1 LARAKRVAKKT
12 VARLDER
19 LVLNTSMNRLFG
31 MKNFK
36 GFQDLL
42 KEKDVD
48 EGFDEEG
55 RSFVF
60 NALCSQNG
68 IDPQVKSKLEEY
80 DSNIKSY
87 VDHIIAKQEIPIRLK
102 YFQYLSV
109 LFTEIFLDRYFG
121 DKVALEN
128 DLNKSVE
135 TLMKQSHD
143 YISPF
148 SDDDLRK
155 LAFWMATGSGKTLLL
170 HINYLQFLRY
180 NRGPHHIKL
189 DNILLIP
196 PTESLSN
203 QHIAE
208 LQKSNIPCEL
218 FQSQSIGYF
227 SQFADPNIVKV
238 IDIHKLTDKKKGQ
251 GVTVDIE
258 SFGNKNLVFVDEG
271 HKGSSG
277 ERWRYFRDD
286 IASEGFTFEYSAT
299 FGQAVAAATKGT
311 ANDLLHKY
319 GKSIIFDYSYRYF
332 YEDGY
337 GKEYSIFNLRN
348 VKEFSEPTKQ
358 MLMLANLLT
367 LYEQKHILDDFKAT
381 EDSAT
386 MIAPY
391 KIEDPLW
398 VFVGS
403 KVQNTKNQ
411 SDILEVVRFLDRVL
425 SDKNWAVENIS
436 KIFRGT
442 SGLEDEN
449 GNDLFSPTYPEQRL
463 SYLRGN
469 GFQPDGVY
477 EDLLQRIFQ
486 SERSAH
492 LHLINIKDAAGE
504 IALRCGS
511 DGKFFGVIDIGDDK
525 KFLKYVD
532 GEEPDIHID
541 EDEIS
546 GSLFNSI
553 NQKNSDVNVLIGAK
567 KFIEGWNSLRVS
579 NIGLLNIGK
588 SEGTQIIQLF
598 GRGVRLHG
606 KHNSLKRS
614 KAMPNES
621 PPANLPTLEKLN
633 IFGIEANYMEQF
645 REYLKTEGLST
656 ENTVDLPI
664 PIKIKEDYLKERLLV
679 PCVDESRFKKEQLFE
694 LRFDKQINPVE
705 IDLVPR
711 IERIES
717 QVQEGISAQS
727 GSTPRIID
735 HKYIE
740 SLDWSHIYFTLLEF
754 KTQKEWSNMIFSK
767 EVLREIVKK
776 DSGAY
781 ILRCPYEYIHPN
793 TFENFQRLEGI
804 VISILKKYLQKSY
817 NRCKNRWTKKNM
829 DVMELNDSHGDFEF
843 KTFRITVNQKETD
856 IVEAINSLKKDG
868 EKLEKLYHGET
879 NGFVENVY
887 FDKHIYQP
895 LLAKHDENSPKYEI
909 SPVGLNDGEKQF
921 MRDLKDYVDNNGS
934 KFTDRKMFVLRN
946 RPKKGIGFFVE
957 TVNFYP
963 DFVIWIKTEDKQH
976 IIFADPKGLVRVE
989 KGFDDEKIQLH
1000 RHIKDI
1006 EKHLANKLLDK
1017 GENQEISLNSFIIS
1031 VTPKKDIRSTF
1042 KSNELSTY
1050 EERNVLFQ
1058 EDKECIQKLLRC
1070 ALDD

>member
-1 LARAKRVAKKT
+1 M
-12 VARLDER
+12 ARLGER

-31 MKNFK
+31 MKTFEE
-36 GFQDLL
+36 FQDLL

-60 NALCSQNG
+60 SALCSQND
-68 IDPQVKSKLEEY
+68 IDPRVKSKLEEY
-80 DSNIKSY
+80 DYNIKSY
-87 VDHIIAKQEIPIRLK
+87 VDHISAKRETPIRLK

-109 LFTEIFLDRYFG
+109 LFTEIFLDRYFEDG
-121 DKVALEN
+121 VALEN
-128 DLNKSVE
+128 DLNTSVE
-135 TLMKQSHD
+135 ALMKQSND
-143 YISPF
+143 YIAPF

-155 LAFWMATGSGKTLLL
+155 LAFWMATGSGKTFLL
-170 HINYLQFLRY
+170 HINYLQFMRY

-196 PTESLSN
+196 PTESLAN

-238 IDIHKLTDKKKGQ
+238 IDIHKLTDKKTGQ

-258 SFGNKNLVFVDEG
+258 SFGSKNLVFVDEG

-277 ERWRYFRDD
+277 ERWMYFREEL
-286 IASEGFTFEYSAT
+286 ASEGFTFEYSAT
-299 FGQAVAAATKGT
+299 FGQAVAAANKDT

-367 LYEQKHILDDFKAT
+367 LYEQKLIFDDFAT
-381 EDSAT
+381 EIT
-386 MIAPY
+386 PY

-398 VFVGS
+398 IFVGS
-403 KVQNTKNQ
+403 RVQNTKKQ
-411 SDILEVVRFLDRVL
+411 SDILQVVRFLDLVL
-425 SDKNWAVENIS
+425 NKEDWAVDNIS

-449 GNDLFSPTYPEQRL
+449 GSDLFSRTYPEQRL

-469 GFQPDGVY
+469 GFQPAGVY
-477 EDLLQRIFQ
+477 KDLLKRIFH
-486 SERSAH
+486 SERPAP
-492 LHLINIKDAAGE
+492 LHLINIKNAAGE

-511 DGKFFGVIDIGDDK
+511 GEFFGVIYIGDDK
-525 KFLKYVD
+525 KFLKYV
-532 GEEPDIHID
+532 GGAEKGIHID
-541 EDEIS
+541 EVAVG
-546 GSLFNSI
+546 GSLFDSI
-553 NQKNSDVNVLIGAK
+553 NQKNSSVNVLIGAH
-567 KFIEGWNSLRVS
+567 KFIDGWNSLRVS
-579 NIGLLNIGK
+579 NIGLLNFGK

-606 KHNSLKRS
+606 IHNSLKRS

-621 PPANLPTLEKLN
+621 PPENLPTLEKLN

-656 ENTVDLPI
+656 ENTVDIPI
-664 PIKIKEDYLKERLLV
+664 PIKIEDDYLKERLLV
-679 PCVDESRFKKEQLFE
+679 PCVDKNRFKKEQLFE
-694 LRFDKQINPVE
+694 LCFDEQINRVE

-717 QVQEGISAQS
+717 RAQEGISAQS
-727 GSTPRIID
+727 GSNPRIID

-740 SLDWSHIYFTLLEF
+740 SLNWSHIYFALLEF

-776 DSGAY
+776 DSKAY
-781 ILRCPYEYIHPN
+781 ILRCPHEYTQPG
-793 TFENFQRLEGI
+793 TFEEFQRLEGI

-817 NRCKNRWTKKNM
+817 NRCKNRWTKENM
-829 DVMELNDSHGDFEF
+829 DIMELNESHGDFEF
-843 KTFRITVNQKETD
+843 KTFKVTVNQKETD

-868 EKLEKLYHGET
+868 EKLEKFYHGET

-895 LLAKHDENSPKYEI
+895 LLAKHDEDSPKYGI
-909 SPVGLNDGEKQF
+909 SPTGLNDGEKQF

-963 DFVIWIKTEDKQH
+963 DFVIWIKTNDKQH
-976 IIFADPKGLVRVE
+976 IIFADPKGLVHAE
-989 KGFDDEKIQLH
+989 KGFKDEKIQLH

-1017 GENQEISLNSFIIS
+1017 GEKQEISLDSFIIS

-1058 EDKECIQKLLRC
+1058 EDKECIRKLLRC

>member
-1 LARAKRVAKKT
+1 MRSKP
-12 VARLDER
+12 ARLDER

-31 MKNFK
+31 MKKFK
-36 GFQDLL
+36 EFQDLL

-60 NALCSQNG
+60 NALCFQND
-68 IDPQVKSKLEEY
+68 IDPRVKSKLEEY

-87 VDHIIAKQEIPIRLK
+87 VDHISAKRETTIRLK

-109 LFTEIFLDRYFG
+109 LFTEIFLDRYFE
-121 DKVALEN
+121 DRLVLLN

-135 TLMKQSHD
+135 AFMKQSND
-143 YISPF
+143 YIAPF
-148 SDDDLRK
+148 SDYDLHK

-170 HINYLQFLRY
+170 HINYLQFMRY
-180 NRGPHHIKL
+180 NKGPHRIDL

-208 LQKSNIPCEL
+208 LRKSNIPCEL

-238 IDIHKLTDKKKGQ
+238 IDIHKLTDEKKGQ

-258 SFGNKNLVFVDEG
+258 SFGSNNLVFVDEG

-277 ERWRYFRDD
+277 KRWRYFRDNL
-286 IASEGFTFEYSAT
+286 ASEGFTFEYSAT
-299 FGQAVAAATKGT
+299 FGQAVAAANKDT

-319 GKSIIFDYSYRYF
+319 GKSIIFDYSYHYF

-337 GKEYSIFNLRN
+337 GKEYSIFNLKN
-348 VKEFSEPTKQ
+348 VKKFSEPTKQ

-367 LYEQKHILDDFKAT
+367 LYEQKLIFNDFAT
-381 EDSAT
+381 E
-386 MIAPY
+386 IAPY

-398 VFVGS
+398 IFIGS
-403 KVQNTKNQ
+403 KVQGKKNQ
-411 SDILEVVRFLDRVL
+411 SDILAVVRFLDLVL
-425 SDKNWAVENIS
+425 NKEDWAVDGIS

-449 GNDLFSPTYPEQRL
+449 GSDLFSPTYPEQRL

-469 GFQPDGVY
+469 GCQPEGVY
-477 EDLLQRIFQ
+477 KGLLKRIFR
-486 SERSAH
+486 SGRSAP
-492 LHLINIKDAAGE
+492 LYLINIKNAAGE

-511 DGKFFGVIDIGDDK
+511 GEFFGVIDIGDDK
-525 KFLKYVD
+525 EFLKYVD
-532 GEEPDIHID
+532 SKETGIHIGTPD
-541 EDEIS
+541 EVS
-546 GSLFNSI
+546 GSLFDSI
-553 NQKNSDVNVLIGAK
+553 NQKNSRVNVLIGAK

-579 NIGLLNIGK
+579 NIGLLNFGK

-606 KHNSLKRS
+606 KNNSLKRS

-621 PPANLPTLEKLN
+621 PPANLPALEKLN

-664 PIKIKEDYLKERLLV
+664 PIKVNKEYLKERLLV
-679 PCVDESRFKKEQLFE
+679 PCVDKNRFKKEQLFE
-694 LRFDKQINPVE
+694 LCFDKQINPAE

-717 QVQEGISAQS
+717 QAQEGISAQS
-727 GSTPRIID
+727 GSKPRIID

-740 SLDWSHIYFTLLEF
+740 SLDWSHIYFDLLEF
-754 KTQKEWSNMIFSK
+754 KMQKEWSNMIFSK

-776 DSGAY
+776 DSEAY
-781 ILRCPYEYIHPN
+781 LLRCPYEYAHPK
-793 TFENFQRLEGI
+793 TFEEFQRLEGI

-817 NRCKNRWTKKNM
+817 NRCKNRWTKENI

-843 KTFRITVNQKETD
+843 ETFKVIVNQKETD
-856 IVEAINSLKKDG
+856 IVDAINSLKKDG
-868 EKLEKLYHGET
+868 EKLEKLYRGET
-879 NGFVENVY
+879 NGFIENVY

-895 LLAKHDENSPKYEI
+895 LLAKHDENSAKYEI
-909 SPVGLNDGEKQF
+909 IPAGLNEGEKKF
-921 MRDLKDYVDNNGS
+921 IKDLRNYVEENQS
-934 KFTDRKMFVLRN
+934 KFRDRKMFVLRN

-963 DFVIWIKTEDKQH
+963 DFVIWIKTDGKQH
-976 IIFADPKGLVRVE
+976 IIFADPKGLAHVE
-989 KGFDDEKIQLH
+989 NFADEKIQLH
-1000 RHIKDI
+1000 KHIKNV
-1006 EKHLANKLLDK
+1006 EKYLAKKLLDK
-1017 GENQEISLNSFIIS
+1017 GEKQEISLDSFIIS
-1031 VTPKKDIRSTF
+1031 VTLKEKMPSTF
-1042 KSNELSTY
+1042 KHGTY
-1050 EERNVLFQ
+1050 EEHNILFQ
-1058 EDKECIQKLLRC
+1058 EDKTHIQKLLGC

>member
-1 LARAKRVAKKT
+1 M
-12 VARLDER
+12 ARLDER

-60 NALCSQNG
+60 NALCSQTD
-68 IDPQVKSKLEEY
+68 IDPRVKSKLEEY

-87 VDHIIAKQEIPIRLK
+87 VDHISTKQETPIRLK

-135 TLMKQSHD
+135 TLMEQSPD

-155 LAFWMATGSGKTLLL
+155 LAFWMATGSGKTFLL

-208 LQKSNIPCEL
+208 LQKSNIPCDL

-258 SFGNKNLVFVDEG
+258 GFGSKNLVFVDEG

-286 IASEGFTFEYSAT
+286 LASEGFTFEYSAT

-319 GKSIIFDYSYRYF
+319 GKSIIFDYSHRYF

-411 SDILEVVRFLDRVL
+411 SDILEVVRFLNRVL

-449 GNDLFSPTYPEQRL
+449 GSDLFSPTYPEQRL

-469 GFQPDGVY
+469 GFQPEGVY
-477 EDLLQRIFQ
+477 EDLLKRIFQ
-486 SERSAH
+486 SERSAP

-511 DGKFFGVIDIGDDK
+511 DGEFFGVIDIGDDK

-532 GEEPDIHID
+532 GEKTDIRID

-553 NQKNSDVNVLIGAK
+553 NQKNSA
-567 KFIEGWNSLRVS
+567 
-579 NIGLLNIGK
+579 
-588 SEGTQIIQLF
+588 
-598 GRGVRLHG
+598 
-606 KHNSLKRS
+606 
-614 KAMPNES
+614 
-621 PPANLPTLEKLN
+621 
-633 IFGIEANYMEQF
+633 
-645 REYLKTEGLST
+645 
-656 ENTVDLPI
+656 
-664 PIKIKEDYLKERLLV
+664 
-679 PCVDESRFKKEQLFE
+679 
-694 LRFDKQINPVE
+694 
-705 IDLVPR
+705 
-711 IERIES
+711 
-717 QVQEGISAQS
+717 
-727 GSTPRIID
+727 
-735 HKYIE
+735 
-740 SLDWSHIYFTLLEF
+740 
-754 KTQKEWSNMIFSK
+754 
-767 EVLREIVKK
+767 
-776 DSGAY
+776 
-781 ILRCPYEYIHPN
+781 
-793 TFENFQRLEGI
+793 
-804 VISILKKYLQKSY
+804 
-817 NRCKNRWTKKNM
+817 
-829 DVMELNDSHGDFEF
+829 
-843 KTFRITVNQKETD
+843 
-856 IVEAINSLKKDG
+856 
-868 EKLEKLYHGET
+868 
-879 NGFVENVY
+879 
-887 FDKHIYQP
+887 
-895 LLAKHDENSPKYEI
+895 
-909 SPVGLNDGEKQF
+909 
-921 MRDLKDYVDNNGS
+921 
-934 KFTDRKMFVLRN
+934 
-946 RPKKGIGFFVE
+946 
-957 TVNFYP
+957 
-963 DFVIWIKTEDKQH
+963 
-976 IIFADPKGLVRVE
+976 
-989 KGFDDEKIQLH
+989 
-1000 RHIKDI
+1000 
-1006 EKHLANKLLDK
+1006 
-1017 GENQEISLNSFIIS
+1017 
-1031 VTPKKDIRSTF
+1031 
-1042 KSNELSTY
+1042 
-1050 EERNVLFQ
+1050 
-1058 EDKECIQKLLRC
+1058 
-1070 ALDD
+1070 

>member
-1 LARAKRVAKKT
+1 MARAKRT

-19 LVLNTSMNRLFG
+19 LVLNTFMNRLFG
-31 MKNFK
+31 MENFK
-36 GFQDLL
+36 QFQDLL

-60 NALCSQNG
+60 NALCSQTD
-68 IDPQVKSKLEEY
+68 IDPRVKSKLEEY

-87 VDHIIAKQEIPIRLK
+87 VNHISAKRETPIRLK

-121 DKVALEN
+121 DRVALEN
-128 DLNKSVE
+128 DMNKSVE
-135 TLMKQSHD
+135 TLMKQSND

-170 HINYLQFLRY
+170 HINYRQFMRY
-180 NRGPHHIKL
+180 NQGPHYIKL

-196 PTESLSN
+196 PTESLAN

-227 SQFADPNIVKV
+227 SQFADPNIIKV
-238 IDIHKLTDKKKGQ
+238 IDIHKLTDKKTGQ
-251 GVTVDIE
+251 GVTVDVE
-258 SFGNKNLVFVDEG
+258 SFGKKNLVFVDEG

-277 ERWRYFRDD
+277 EKWRYFKDEL
-286 IASEGFTFEYSAT
+286 ATEGFTFEYSAT
-299 FGQAVAAATKGT
+299 FGQAVAAANKGT

-386 MIAPY
+386 MVAPY

-403 KVQNTKNQ
+403 KVQGKKSQ
-411 SDILEVVRFLDRVL
+411 SDILEVVRFIDRVL
-425 SDKNWAVENIS
+425 RDKNWAVENIS

-449 GNDLFSPTYPEQRL
+449 GSDLFSQTYPEQRL

-469 GFQPDGVY
+469 GFQPEGVY
-477 EDLLQRIFQ
+477 EDLLKRIFQ
-486 SERSAH
+486 SERSAP
-492 LHLINIKDAAGE
+492 LNLINIKDAAGE

-532 GEEPDIHID
+532 GEETGINID

-567 KFIEGWNSLRVS
+567 KFIEGWNSWRVS

-645 REYLKTEGLST
+645 REYLKAEGLST

-679 PCVDESRFKKEQLFE
+679 PCVDGKRFKKEQLFE
-694 LRFDKQINPVE
+694 LRFDEQINPVE

-754 KTQKEWSNMIFSK
+754 KTQKEWSNLIFSK

-781 ILRCPYEYIHPN
+781 ILRCPHEYTHPR
-793 TFENFQRLEGI
+793 TFEEFQRLEGI
-804 VISILKKYLQKSY
+804 VVSILKKYLQKSY
-817 NRCKNRWTKKNM
+817 NRCKNRWTKENM
-829 DVMELNDSHGDFEF
+829 DIMELNESHGDFEF
-843 KTFRITVNQKETD
+843 KTFRVTVNQKETD

-895 LLAKHDENSPKYEI
+895 LLVKHDEDSIKYGI

-921 MRDLKDYVDNNGS
+921 IRDLKDYVDNNGS

-963 DFVIWIKTEDKQH
+963 DFVIWIKTNDKQH
-976 IIFADPKGLVRVE
+976 IIFADPKGLVHAE
-989 KGFDDEKIQLH
+989 GFGDEKIQLH

-1006 EKHLANKLLDK
+1006 EKHLAKKLLDK
-1017 GENQEISLNSFIIS
+1017 GEKQEISLDSFIIS

-1050 EERNVLFQ
+1050 EERNVLFR
-1058 EDKECIQKLLRC
+1058 EDKEYIRKLLRC